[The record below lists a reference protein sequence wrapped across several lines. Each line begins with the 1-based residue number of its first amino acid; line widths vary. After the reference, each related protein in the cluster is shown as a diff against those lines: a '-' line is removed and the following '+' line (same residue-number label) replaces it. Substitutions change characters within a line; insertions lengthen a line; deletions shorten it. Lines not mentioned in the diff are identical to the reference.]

1 MNMAQAKISSA
12 PTVTVT
18 AVDPVSYDGALHA
31 PGESFDIAQ
40 GDLAQLQAVGAVAV
54 NPAPAA

>member
-1 MNMAQAKISSA
+1 MNMAKANTSSTS
-12 PTVTVT
+12 TVTVM
-18 AVDPVSYDGALHA
+18 AIDPVNYDGALHA

-40 GDLAQLQAVGAVAV
+40 SDLEQLQAVGAVAV